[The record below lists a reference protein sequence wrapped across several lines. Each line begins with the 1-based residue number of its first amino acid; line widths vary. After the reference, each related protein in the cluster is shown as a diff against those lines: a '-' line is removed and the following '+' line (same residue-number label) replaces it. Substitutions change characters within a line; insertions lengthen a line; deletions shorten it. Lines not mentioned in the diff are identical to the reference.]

1 MSSEEQT
8 ESRAAQI
15 VGAASKPAAN
25 KLELAGVFGLVA
37 PLAATLGLF
46 KATGTIGRIQRDE
59 PYLLWLAIALVL
71 LAGTMLTLATFLSGD
86 GESKKGKWWEKRLFF
101 GAALC
106 TTLGFILAL
115 GLVFNNAGEES
126 RPMITATL
134 SDDYSKLTAH
144 VTASNLRTDHR
155 LAFKVDL
162 ATVKSG
168 LTVDA
173 VHPFAADGTLP
184 LERAYMGPDADGN
197 VDQTVTMDVPPGGEY
212 TNLVVKA
219 YTSPTNQSCREPAGD
234 DAGTACTIL
243 YLDPHRGADD
253 RAAPPQTSGRLS
265 RSSSRR

>member
-1 MSSEEQT
+1 M
-8 ESRAAQI
+8 
-15 VGAASKPAAN
+15 
-25 KLELAGVFGLVA
+25 A

-46 KATGTIGRIQRDE
+46 KATGSIGRLQRDD

-71 LAGTMLTLATFLSGD
+71 LAGTMLTLASFLGGD

-106 TTLGFILAL
+106 TTLGFVLAL

-144 VTASNLRTDHR
+144 VTASNLKTDHR

-162 ATVKSG
+162 ATVTPG

-173 VHPFAADGTLP
+173 VHPFEFNGTLP

-197 VDQTVTMDVPPGGEY
+197 VDQIVTMDVPPGGDY

-253 RAAPPQTSGRLS
+253 RVVQPQSRSQLS
-265 RSSSRR
+265 RSSSRP